1 MDVNTIFKDLGEMVQ
16 ESGAKLG
23 IFILISKFYHQ
34 ILSHFDLERFEKNE
48 CQPLA

>member
-23 IFILISKFYHQ
+23 KLIILLFIKFS
-34 ILSHFDLERFEKNE
+34 LL
-48 CQPLA
+48 PA